1 VAQARRT
8 SADREIVL
16 TIDAQRFVCPT
27 ESAALALLEQ
37 AVALARTQCVMPT
50 EITTNTRRLRS
61 AVNATKR
68 ELKRIWMDREIKSYF
83 DIDLDNEAIA
93 LLL

>member
-1 VAQARRT
+1 MARKL
-8 SADREIVL
+8 VL
-16 TIDAQRFVCPT
+16 TIDAQRFICQT
-27 ESAALALLEQ
+27 EAEAVDLLAK

-50 EITTNTRRLRS
+50 EITANTRRLRS

>member
-1 VAQARRT
+1 VA
-8 SADREIVL
+8 REIVL
-16 TIDAQRFVCPT
+16 TIDTQRFVCQTQT
-27 ESAALALLEQ
+27 EAMDLLEK
-37 AVALARTQCVMPT
+37 AIALARARAVMPT
-50 EITTNTRRLRS
+50 QITTNTRRLRS